1 MATYRNKND
10 EETIY
15 IPADFKL
22 KIDMTPIG
30 GAHIGGPDSVDFQCT
45 FSTGSKKVVY
55 KKTATKNDF
64 IFGENNEVIA
74 LLHST
79 ELGKGTLSVLFE
91 ADIPDDDITDA
102 DRHEAALIPTNLKI
116 K

>member
-55 KKTATKNDF
+55 KKDDF
-64 IFGENNEVIA
+64 IFGEDNEVIA
-74 LLHST
+74 LLHSA

-91 ADIPDDDITDA
+91 ADIPDDDITD
-102 DRHEAALIPTNLKI
+102 DRHEAVLIPTNLKI

>member
-30 GAHIGGPDSVDFQCT
+30 GAHIGGPDSVDFQC
-45 FSTGSKKVVY
+45 
-55 KKTATKNDF
+55 
-64 IFGENNEVIA
+64 IA

-91 ADIPDDDITDA
+91 ADIPDDDITD
-102 DRHEAALIPTNLKI
+102 DRHEAVLIPTNLKI